1 MKRFLFLFLLILI
14 AGCSNINSNI
24 STFDSSKLAAENSV
38 KNSETYK
45 FDGLAESLEYTGY
58 DQLEC
63 NNCYRFRY
71 EYDSSQTGY
80 GNREGKLLAQVITH
94 HVVLVSVENEQVTS
108 IITDNKWDEI
118 NQKEI

>member
-1 MKRFLFLFLLILI
+1 MKRFLFLLFLI
-14 AGCSNINSNI
+14 AGCSNISINTSA
-24 STFDSSKLAAENSV
+24 FDSSKLAAENSV

-45 FDGLAESLEYTGY
+45 FDGLAESLKYTGY

-63 NNCYRFRY
+63 SNCYRFRY

-80 GNREGKLLAQVITH
+80 GNREGKMLAQVITH
-94 HVVLVSVENEQVTS
+94 HVMLVIVENRQVTS
-108 IITDNKWDEI
+108 VIADNKWDEI